1 VAQNPAVPPS
11 RLRRWRS
18 RRVVVEDVSM
28 APALAPGD
36 RLWVDPRVL
45 HGRPPRP
52 GEVVVVPDPGV
63 PSRWLVKRVAA
74 TGPARVF
81 VVRSG
86 VVVRTG
92 AGPFE
97 PPADAI
103 EETEVPE
110 GSVFL
115 LSDAGAS
122 GRDSRS
128 FGPVA
133 ASRILG
139 VAWWR
144 YAPRDRVGPLGPSPT
159 R

>member
-1 VAQNPAVPPS
+1 
-11 RLRRWRS
+11 
-18 RRVVVEDVSM
+18 VVEDVSM
-28 APALAPGD
+28 VPALAPGD
-36 RLWVDPRVL
+36 RLWVDPRAL
-45 HGRPPRP
+45 RRRPPRV
-52 GEVVVVPDPGV
+52 GEVVVLPDPGV
-63 PSRWLVKRVAA
+63 PARWLVKRVAA
-74 TGPARVF
+74 TGPALVF

-92 AGPFE
+92 AGPVE

-103 EETEVPE
+103 EETEVPA

-115 LSDAGAS
+115 VSDAGAG

-128 FGPVA
+128 FGPVE

-144 YAPRDRVGPLGPSPT
+144 YAPRDRVGPLGSSPP